1 MVDHPLDRPVWN
13 MLTGRQATLARG
25 DARAL
30 RIDPGYGPF
39 AAARD
44 ASAEAQAGLGA
55 LLEGDRDVLWLVEP
69 EEWPAPP
76 GTRIVRTAPLLQM
89 VAQAPVPPQPED
101 AEAIVLGEDDAAEMA
116 ALAYATE
123 PGPWGTLTRHYGTF
137 HGIRRQGRLVAMAGE
152 RMRPGERLAEV
163 SGVCTL
169 PDYRGQGLAA
179 GLIRTVMAGLVAR
192 GDTPFLHSYAGNVS
206 AIRLYQSL
214 GFAPRCEMVVTV
226 LARA

>member
-1 MVDHPLDRPVWN
+1 MDHPLDRPVWN
-13 MLTGRQATLARG
+13 MLTGRQAGLARG

-44 ASAEAQAGLGA
+44 ASAEAQTGLGA

-69 EEWPAPP
+69 KEWPVPP
-76 GTRIVRTAPLLQM
+76 GARIVRTAPLLQM
-89 VAQAPVPPQPED
+89 VAEAPVPPQPGD
-101 AEAIVLGEDDAAEMA
+101 VEAVVLGEDDAAEMA

-123 PGPWGTLTRHYGTF
+123 PGPWGELTRHYGTF

-192 GDTPFLHSYAGNVS
+192 GDTPFLHSYAGNIS

-214 GFAPRCEMVVTV
+214 GFSPRREMVVTV